1 MIRFTRAAVLLAA
14 LATAF
19 AADDLKIALLCTGS
33 VTDGGWNQLAKEGL
47 DQVQRT
53 LCAKVSVLQKVSQ
66 EKAGDELRDY
76 AAEGYDL
83 VIAHGY
89 EYLNPAAEAAKSAG
103 AMRIA
108 VCGADVARDGI
119 ATIDFDLSHASYQVG
134 ILAARLSKTGK
145 LGFIGGAEIPSVKA
159 CYRGFLAGARSVRPD
174 ISAAYTITS
183 WDQPQQSKAQAE
195 ALMAQGVDA
204 IYHDVDAA
212 CRGVFEAIRERNA
225 KGGER
230 AWVFGCVADQ
240 NANPI
245 CPDAIVAS
253 AVIRL
258 GDTFLG
264 LAKSVQDGTFAPGL
278 VQENIARG
286 ICVLVLNPTLLGS
299 VVSAELQ
306 GEVDAAG
313 RKLAAGEITIPAQ

>member
-1 MIRFTRAAVLLAA
+1 MIRFARILALVGALAA
-14 LATAF
+14 GGSAEE
-19 AADDLKIALLCTGS
+19 LKIALLCTGS

-53 LCAKVSVLQKVSQ
+53 LGAKVSVLQKVSQ
-66 EKAGDELRDY
+66 ERAGDEMRDY

-83 VIAHGY
+83 IIAHGY
-89 EYLNPAAEAAKSAG
+89 EYLNPAAEAVKTSG
-103 AMRIA
+103 TTRIA
-108 VCGADVARDGI
+108 VCGADVARPGI
-119 ATIDFDLSHASYQVG
+119 VTIDFDLSHASYQVG

-145 LGFIGGAEIPSVKA
+145 LGFIGGGEIPSVKA

-174 ISAAYTITS
+174 ATAAYTITG

-195 ALMAQGVDA
+195 ALLAQGVDA

-212 CRGVFEAIRERNA
+212 SRGVFEAIAQHNA
-225 KGGER
+225 KGGSR

-245 CPDAIVAS
+245 CSDAMPAS

-258 GDTFLG
+258 GETFLA
-264 LAKSVQDGTFAPGL
+264 LATAVKTGSFAPGL
-278 VQENIARG
+278 VHENIARG
-286 ICVLVLNPTLLGS
+286 TCVLVLNPALVGNA
-299 VVSAELQ
+299 VSSELQ
-306 GEVDAAG
+306 AEVATAG
-313 RKLAAGEITIPAQ
+313 RALAAGEITIPAQ